1 MKLEIWFS
9 IFLIDWVNNSE
20 VLKIPSIN
28 QKINTKINPK
38 SQSRRMK
45 YWRETFCFQI
55 NFLKPLNDDSIV
67 DLIPLRSP
75 TFYRMNLFVEPGVNR
90 K

>member
-20 VLKIPSIN
+20 ILKIPSIN

-38 SQSRRMK
+38 SQSLRMK
-45 YWRETFCFQI
+45 YWRET
-55 NFLKPLNDDSIV
+55 
-67 DLIPLRSP
+67 
-75 TFYRMNLFVEPGVNR
+75 LFSN
-90 K
+90 